1 MSDIFSVRA
10 REILDSRGY
19 PTVEAEVT
27 LDSGAVGV
35 ASVPSGA
42 STGVHEAL
50 ELRDGDKKRYQGK
63 GVLKAVNNVNDSI
76 AEVLTGMNAENQYAV
91 DKMMLDS
98 DDTDNKSNLGA
109 NAILAVSLAVAKAQ
123 AAEFDMPLYRYLGGV
138 AAHTLPV
145 PMMNILNGGKHAD
158 NKLDI
163 QEFMIIPLSAGSM
176 TEAVRMG
183 SEVFHALKSEL
194 QKAGYNTNVGDE
206 GGFAPQLNTTE
217 EALDFIVKAIRAAG
231 YKERSDI
238 AIAVDVAASELYENG
253 VYVFKGE
260 DKKFTS
266 AELVEY
272 YRDLAG
278 KYPLVS
284 IEDGMAED
292 DWDGWKMLTKELG
305 NVLQLVGDDLFVTNP
320 ARLQKGIDEHAANAV
335 LVKVNQIG
343 TLSETLQT
351 IALAQQNG
359 YGVIVSHRSGETEDT
374 TIADI
379 AVAVNAGQIK
389 TGSMSR
395 TDRIAKYNRLLRIEE
410 SLGNAAVYG
419 TKNRFL
425 SAAK

>member
-1 MSDIFSVRA
+1 MSDIFSVKA

-27 LDSGAVGV
+27 LDSGAVGI

-50 ELRDGDKKRYQGK
+50 ELRDGDKNRYQGK

-76 AEVLTGMNAENQYAV
+76 ADLLTGMNAENQYAI
-91 DKMMLDS
+91 DKMMLNL

-123 AAEFDMPLYRYLGGV
+123 AAELDLPLYRYLGGV

-163 QEFMIIPLSAGSM
+163 QEVMIIPLSAGSM
-176 TEAVRMG
+176 SEAVRMG
-183 SEVFHALKSEL
+183 SEVFHALKTEL

-206 GGFAPQLNTTE
+206 GGFAPQLNSTE

-231 YKERSDI
+231 YKLRSDI
-238 AIAVDVAASELYENG
+238 AIAVDVAASELYEDG

-260 DKKFTS
+260 DKKFTA

-272 YRDLAG
+272 YRHLAE

-305 NVLQLVGDDLFVTNP
+305 GALQLVGDDLFVTNP
-320 ARLQKGIDEHAANAV
+320 RRLQKGIDEQAANAV

-343 TLSETLQT
+343 SLSETLQT

-395 TDRIAKYNRLLRIEE
+395 TDRIAKYNRLLRIAED
-410 SLGNAAVYG
+410 LGDAAVYG
-419 TKNRFL
+419 TKNRFW
-425 SAAK
+425 

>member
-1 MSDIFSVRA
+1 MSDIFAVRA

-27 LDSGAVGV
+27 LDSGAVGT

-63 GVLKAVNNVNDSI
+63 GVLKAVHNVNDSI
-76 AEVLTGMNAENQYAV
+76 AGILTGMNAENQYAV

-123 AAEFDMPLYRYLGGV
+123 AAELDMPLYRYLGGV
-138 AAHTLPV
+138 AARTLPV

-176 TEAVRMG
+176 SEAVRMG
-183 SEVFHALKSEL
+183 SEVFHALKAEL

-206 GGFAPQLNTTE
+206 GGFAPQLNSTE

-231 YKERSDI
+231 YNLRGDI
-238 AIAVDVAASELYENG
+238 AIALDVAASELYEDG
-253 VYVFKGE
+253 VYAFKGE
-260 DKKFTS
+260 GKTFTA

-292 DWDGWKMLTKELG
+292 DWDSWKMLTKELG
-305 NVLQLVGDDLFVTNP
+305 NILQLVGDDLFVTNP
-320 ARLQKGIDEHAANAV
+320 ERLQKGIDEQAANAV

-395 TDRIAKYNRLLRIEE
+395 TDRIAKYNRLLRIAED
-410 SLGNAAVYG
+410 LGDAAVYG
-419 TKNRFL
+419 VKNRFFP
-425 SAAK
+425 AVK